1 MGHGKDASQLW
12 MIPFADLM
20 TCLVILF
27 LALYG
32 FSFNMKKSDYE
43 NAIAN
48 LQKELGVEEAGKK
61 VEEMKAT
68 KQVEEDL
75 KKQIAEGSL
84 GLEVTTS
91 RIKLTFS
98 SPILFDSGS
107 AALKDSAM
115 GVLDPVAAS
124 LLKMEN
130 AVIVEGHTDSS
141 RMLGRKFASNR
152 ELSIMRAF
160 SVINYLVKKGV
171 RPARLTAFGCGEF
184 RPAAANDTEENRV
197 RNRRIEMII
206 MRQGT
211 AEKGDKT
218 S

>member
-1 MGHGKDASQLW
+1 MSSKNNSQLW
-12 MIPFADLM
+12 MVPFADLM

-32 FSFNMKKSDYE
+32 LSFQMKKSDYE
-43 NAIAN
+43 NAIAT
-48 LQKELGVEEAGKK
+48 LQKELGVKAAAKK
-61 VEEMKAT
+61 LEEMKAT

-75 KKQIAEGSL
+75 KKEIEEGSL

-91 RIKLTFS
+91 RIKITFS

-107 AALKDSAM
+107 AGLKDSALK
-115 GVLDPVAAS
+115 VLDPVAAS
-124 LLKMEN
+124 LMKMKN
-130 AVIVEGHTDSS
+130 QVVVEGHTDSA
-141 RMLGRKFASNR
+141 RMLGHKFASNR

-171 RPARLTAFGCGEF
+171 RPERITAFGYGEF
-184 RPAAANDTEENRV
+184 RPAAPNDSDENRLK
-197 RNRRIEMII
+197 NRRIEMII
-206 MRQGT
+206 MRQ
-211 AEKGDKT
+211 AEIQEEK

>member
-1 MGHGKDASQLW
+1 MSSKNNSQLW
-12 MIPFADLM
+12 MVPFADLM

-32 FSFNMKKSDYE
+32 LSFQMKKSDYE
-43 NAIAN
+43 NAIAT
-48 LQKELGVEEAGKK
+48 LQKELGVKAAAKK
-61 VEEMKAT
+61 LEEMKAT

-75 KKQIAEGSL
+75 KKEIEEGSL

-107 AALKDSAM
+107 AGLKDSALK
-115 GVLDPVAAS
+115 VLDPVAAS
-124 LLKMEN
+124 LMKMKN
-130 AVIVEGHTDSS
+130 QVVVEGHTDSA
-141 RMLGRKFASNR
+141 RMLGHKFASNR

-171 RPARLTAFGCGEF
+171 RPERITAFGYGEY
-184 RPAAANDTEENRV
+184 RPAEHNDSDENRLK
-197 RNRRIEMII
+197 NRRIEMII
-206 MRQGT
+206 MRQ
-211 AEKGDKT
+211 AEIQEEK

>member
-1 MGHGKDASQLW
+1 MSSKNNSQLW
-12 MIPFADLM
+12 MVPFADLM

-32 FSFNMKKSDYE
+32 LSFQMKKSDYE
-43 NAIAN
+43 NAIAT
-48 LQKELGVEEAGKK
+48 LQKELGVKAAAKK
-61 VEEMKAT
+61 LEEMKAT

-75 KKQIAEGSL
+75 KKEIEEGSL

-107 AALKDSAM
+107 AGLKDSALK
-115 GVLDPVAAS
+115 VLDPVAAS
-124 LLKMEN
+124 LMKMKN
-130 AVIVEGHTDSS
+130 QVVVEGHTDSA
-141 RMLGRKFASNR
+141 RMLGHKFASNR

-171 RPARLTAFGCGEF
+171 RPERITAFGYGEF
-184 RPAAANDTEENRV
+184 RPAAPNDSDENRLK
-197 RNRRIEMII
+197 NHKIEMII
-206 MRQGT
+206 MRQ
-211 AEKGDKT
+211 AEIQEEK

>member
-1 MGHGKDASQLW
+1 MSSKNNSQLW
-12 MIPFADLM
+12 MVPFADLM

-32 FSFNMKKSDYE
+32 LSFQMKKSDYE
-43 NAIAN
+43 NAIAT
-48 LQKELGVEEAGKK
+48 LQKELGVKAAAKK
-61 VEEMKAT
+61 LEEMKAT

-75 KKQIAEGSL
+75 KKEIEEGSL

-107 AALKDSAM
+107 AGLKDSALK
-115 GVLDPVAAS
+115 VLDPVAAS
-124 LLKMEN
+124 LMKMKN
-130 AVIVEGHTDSS
+130 QVVVEGHTDSA
-141 RMLGRKFASNR
+141 RMLGHKFASNR

-171 RPARLTAFGCGEF
+171 RPERITAFGYGEF
-184 RPAAANDTEENRV
+184 RPAAPNDSDENRLK
-197 RNRRIEMII
+197 NRRIEMII
-206 MRQGT
+206 MRQ
-211 AEKGDKT
+211 AEIQEEK

>member
-1 MGHGKDASQLW
+1 MSGKNNSQLW
-12 MIPFADLM
+12 MVPFADLM

-32 FSFNMKKSDYE
+32 LSFQMKKSDYE
-43 NAIAN
+43 TAIAA
-48 LQKELGVEEAGKK
+48 LQKELGVKPAVKK
-61 VEEMKAT
+61 VKELEAA

-75 KKQIAEGSL
+75 KEQIAEGSL

-107 AALKDSAM
+107 ADLKDSARE
-115 GVLDPVAAS
+115 VLNPVAAS
-124 LLKMEN
+124 LMKMEN
-130 AVIVEGHTDSS
+130 KIIVEGHTDSA

-160 SVINYLVKKGV
+160 SVINYLVEKGV
-171 RPARLTAFGCGEF
+171 QPVRITAYGYGEF
-184 RPAAANDTEENRV
+184 HPAAPNDNDANRLK
-197 RNRRIEMII
+197 NRRIEMII
-206 MRQGT
+206 MRQADVQEG
-211 AEKGDKT
+211 K